1 MINRADI
8 VGRELVVAIG
18 EVAVGQR
25 IMALGLE
32 VWVIPDFVGHGSKAS
47 LLRRSEK
54 AQRS

>member
-1 MINRADI
+1 MINRANI
-8 VGRELVVAIG
+8 VGREFVVAIG

-32 VWVIPDFVGHGSKAS
+32 VWVIPDFFGHGSKAS
-47 LLRRSEK
+47 LLRRSER